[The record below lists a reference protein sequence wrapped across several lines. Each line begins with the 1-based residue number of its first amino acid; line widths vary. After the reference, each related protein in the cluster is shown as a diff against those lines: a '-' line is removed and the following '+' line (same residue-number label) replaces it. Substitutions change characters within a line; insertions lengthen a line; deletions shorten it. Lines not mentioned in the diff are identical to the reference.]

1 MSMEAFSAAWLLNRE
16 EVDGALDIGK
26 KMEATFADYPH
37 WRTSHPQQAEVRKA
51 LYRELLQKME
61 VPQAAELVGRI
72 IDVLK
77 RSQL

>member
-1 MSMEAFSAAWLLNRE
+1 MP
-16 EVDGALDIGK
+16 
-26 KMEATFADYPH
+26 TPPH
-37 WRTSHPQQAEVRKA
+37 SWRGVSHELGRRTSHPQQAEVRKA